1 MTPLGRM
8 IDPLL
13 QCTLE
18 MRETLC
24 RRAEFHILADVV
36 AALFTTVTGIAGN
49 ADFQSYSVAGGEVGY
64 GRTDSGDDAGGF
76 MTESQGFADENVA
89 VAVVVVVVEVAA
101 AEAGAV
107 DCYLDLVCRGSGE
120 VAGFL
125 FEVSILSMFLLCVGL
140 DQVFG
145 C

>member
-8 IDPLL
+8 VDSLL
-13 QCTLE
+13 QCALE

-24 RRAEFHILADVV
+24 RRSEFHILADVV
-36 AALFTTVTGIAGN
+36 AAFFTTVTGVAWN
-49 ADFQSYSVAGGEVGY
+49 TNLQSYSVASGEIGY

-76 MTESQGFADENVA
+76 MTEGQGFADEDIA

-107 DCYLDLVCRGSGE
+107 DCYLDFVC
-120 VAGFL
+120 
-125 FEVSILSMFLLCVGL
+125 
-140 DQVFG
+140 
-145 C
+145 